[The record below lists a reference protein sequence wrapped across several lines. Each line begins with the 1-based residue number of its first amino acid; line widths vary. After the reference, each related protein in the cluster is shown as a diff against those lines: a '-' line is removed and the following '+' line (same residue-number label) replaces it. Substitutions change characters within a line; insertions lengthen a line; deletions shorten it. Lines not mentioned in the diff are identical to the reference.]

1 MSKKHFIILWYFLSA
16 LAVSAQMVTTDPA
29 LPTMGKLIKIY
40 YDTSKDAGDLH
51 NFTGDLYGHTGVTIN
66 GVNWQNVI
74 GTWAVN
80 STQPRLTYLGN
91 YIYEL
96 DIKPD
101 IKTFYSLPVSS
112 VATKICLVFRNSS
125 GSLQTRPDIFIDIFE
140 SGINATF
147 TLPEKSSLIAELNET
162 IPVKAAATGADSITL
177 YVNNKY
183 LLSGTSPDQLT
194 YSFTAGQYGEFWVKA
209 VAWDKPSFSADS
221 FFVYVRR
228 PVVTESLPA
237 GMKDGINYNSSSS
250 VTLVLHAPYKNYVFI
265 TGDFTGW
272 HISDK
277 GYMKRTPDGERYWI
291 RIDGLES
298 GKEYRFQYLVNNE
311 IYIAD
316 PYADKILDPWNDPF
330 ITNETYPS
338 LIPYPKDT
346 ASGIVSILQTSQIP
360 YTWKTSGYTPPEK
373 SKLTIYELLIRDFIA
388 KHDFRTLTDTLS
400 YLADL
405 GINAIELMP
414 VSEFEGNLS
423 WGYNPSFYF
432 APDKYYGPKND
443 MKAFVDSCHKR
454 GIAVIMDIVLN
465 HCMGQSPLVQLYLD
479 HYGTDQ
485 IFIQPLNPWFNGSSP
500 NTLYKWG
507 ADFNHEKPA
516 TQQLV
521 DKINAY
527 WLTEYKID
535 GFRFDFTKGFT
546 NTAGDGSAYDAS
558 RIAILKR
565 MADKIWSVN
574 PNAYVIL
581 EHFAP
586 DAEEK
591 ELADYGMMLW
601 GNKNHDYSEAAMG
614 YSSDLTTA
622 SSLGRGWTVPRLVT
636 YMESHDEERLMFK
649 NVSFGD
655 ATGDYDTRNRKVALK
670 RMQMNALFFLS
681 IPGPKMIWQFGELG
695 YDVSID
701 ANGRTGEKPIKW
713 DYYNDEDRHQLYLT
727 YKFLNNLRKSQPAF
741 NTTSYSYSLSTPAKR
756 ITLTGETM
764 KVNLLGNFGM
774 ASSTINPAFP
784 QAGKWY
790 EYFSRDSI
798 TITNTNSLFTFKP
811 GEFRLYTT
819 QKLAPSELATGV
831 DDQISEIDEKKISV
845 YPNPFD
851 KKTTVSFSGEVVSGS
866 SKIEIFSAY
875 GTPVRTI
882 NVPSGASEVTWD
894 GKTSG
899 GEDAAKGLYI
909 LRVSPGQ
916 KYAVKKVIKK

>member
-1 MSKKHFIILWYFLSA
+1 MNKMLLIISWLS
-16 LAVSAQMVTTDPA
+16 LTVFSLSGQVVTTDPA
-29 LPTMGKLIKIY
+29 LPTMSKPVKIY

-51 NFTGDLYGHTGVTIN
+51 NFTSDLYVHTGVTVN

-80 STQPRLTYLGN
+80 STQPKLAYLGN

-96 DIKPD
+96 DITPD

-112 VATKICLVFRNSS
+112 IATKICLVFRNSS

-140 SGINATF
+140 SGLNATF

-162 IPVKAAATGADSITL
+162 IPVKAVAAGADSLTL
-177 YVNNKY
+177 YLNNKY
-183 LLSGTSPDQLT
+183 LTSGTGPDQVT
-194 YSFTAGQYGEFWVKA
+194 YSFTTDQYGEFWVKA
-209 VAWDKPSFSADS
+209 VAWDKPAFSADS

-228 PVVTESLPA
+228 PVVTEPLPA
-237 GMKDGINYNSSSS
+237 GMKDGINYNSNSS
-250 VTLVLHAPYKNYVFI
+250 VTLVLHAPYKNYVFT
-265 TGDFTGW
+265 TGDFTDW
-272 HISDK
+272 RIRDK
-277 GYMKRTPDGERYWI
+277 GYLKRTPDAERYWI

-298 GKEYRFQYLVNNE
+298 GKEYRFQYFVDNE

-316 PYADKILDPWNDPF
+316 PYADKILDPWNDPY
-330 ITNETYPS
+330 ITDETYPG

-346 ASGIVSILQTSQIP
+346 ASGIVSILQTSQVP
-360 YTWKTSGYTPPEK
+360 YTWKTTGYTPPEK
-373 SKLTIYELLIRDFIA
+373 SKLTIYELLIRDFVA

-400 YLADL
+400 YLDDL

-485 IFIQPLNPWFNGSSP
+485 IFIQPLNPWFNVSSP

-507 ADFNHEKPA
+507 ADFNHEKPS

-521 DKINAY
+521 DRINAY

-574 PNAYVIL
+574 PDAYVIL

-670 RMQMNALFFLS
+670 RMQLDALFFLS

-695 YDVSID
+695 YDISID
-701 ANGRTGEKPIKW
+701 ENGRTGEKPIKW
-713 DYYNDEDRHQLYLT
+713 DYYSDEERHPLYLT
-727 YKFLNNLRKSQPAF
+727 YKLLNNLRKSQPAF
-741 NTTSYSYSLSTPAKR
+741 STSNYSYALATPGKR
-756 ITLTGETM
+756 LTLTGETM
-764 KVNLLGNFGM
+764 KVNILGNFGM

-784 QAGKWY
+784 QIGKWY
-790 EYFSRDSI
+790 EYFTRDSI
-798 TITNTNSLFTFKP
+798 TVTNTSSLFTFKP

-819 QKLAPSELATGV
+819 QKLALSELVTAV
-831 DDQISEIDEKKISV
+831 DDQISETEEQKISV

-851 KKTTVSFSGEVVSGS
+851 KETTISFAGGQISVS
-866 SKIEIFSAY
+866 SKIEIFSAF
-875 GTPVRTI
+875 GTLVRTI
-882 NVPSGASEVTWD
+882 IVPAGTNQVTWD
-894 GKTSG
+894 GRTSG
-899 GEDAAKGLYI
+899 GANAAKGLYI
-909 LRVSPGQ
+909 IRVSPGQ
-916 KYAVKKVIKK
+916 KNAVQKVIKK